1 MMEAQEITERALTV
15 PEQAKGLMI
24 KSHEDYARAGE
35 MLLVIKDLRKEID
48 ATFDPIIKKAHE
60 AHKEAVAQKKKV
72 DAPLVEAEGI
82 IKPRIAAWNAEQ
94 ERLRREEEAR
104 LREIARKQEEERLL
118 MEAIAAEE
126 EAKANGATN
135 EEAAQEAAAIIAE
148 PVYVAPVVVQKA
160 VPKVSGIAM
169 QQRWKFRIVNAAL
182 IPREYMTIDEQKI
195 GAVVRAL
202 KDQTR
207 IPGIE
212 VYPEDIVMAGRRAV

>member
-1 MMEAQEITERALTV
+1 MEAQEITERALTV
-15 PEQAKGLMI
+15 PEQAKGIVI
-24 KSHEDYARAGE
+24 KSHDDYARAGE

-82 IKPRIAAWNAEQ
+82 IKPRISAWNTEQ

-126 EAKANGATN
+126 EAKANGATK
-135 EEAAQEAAAIIAE
+135 EEAAQESAAIMAE
-148 PVYVAPVVVQKA
+148 PVYVAPVVVPRM
-160 VPKVSGIAM
+160 VPKVAGIAM
-169 QQRWKFRIVNAAL
+169 KQVWKFRIVNPAI
-182 IPREYMTIDEQKI
+182 IPREYMAVDEQKI

-207 IPGIE
+207 IAGVE
-212 VYPEDIVMAGRRAV
+212 AYPEDAVAAGRR